1 METRVVYHRDARLK
15 GNEDV
20 RHSVCG
26 IRHILKEDGWTVE
39 YYRCGAEWLGAY
51 RAALVLTDT
60 AADYRVVFDLGD
72 SENTTKHWV
81 RLELIRA
88 AVCVGGLLEVDE
100 DQDDDAPLVGVRPVP
115 LDGAA

>member
-1 METRVVYHRDARLK
+1 METRVVFHRDARMKSLR
-15 GNEDV
+15 DV
-20 RHSVCG
+20 RAAVSG
-26 IRHILKEDGWTVE
+26 IRHVLKDDGWAVE

-88 AVCVGGLLEVDE
+88 AVCVGGLLEVDSE
-100 DQDDDAPLVGVRPVP
+100 PTP
-115 LDGAA
+115 AAAVAVAS